1 MAPDKKQQFN
11 IYLPPELIREV
22 KHASVDT
29 GGSLSDYVTE
39 ALEAYIHGQRASEQA
54 EISRRARRLTPLTIV
69 YVRDVARALPF
80 YQALGFEIALR
91 ERTGDW
97 VQLRMGDAVLGL
109 HKGEEASQRERGMKG
124 VIQFSLIVH
133 DRLENLLERL
143 DAAGF
148 STSHPI
154 IDESF
159 GRSVQLE
166 APEGLLIQAD
176 ELEIDLYI

>member
-22 KHASVDT
+22 KHASVDA
-29 GGSLSDYVTE
+29 GGSLSDFVAE
-39 ALEAYIHGQRASEQA
+39 ALEEYLQTRDRERKAAEDARQA
-54 EISRRARRLTPLTIV
+54 KRVTPMTIV

-97 VQLRMGDAVLGL
+97 VQLRLGDAILGL
-109 HKGEEASQRERGMKG
+109 HKAEQPSRRERGG
-124 VIQFSLIVH
+124 LQLSLITH
-133 DRLENLLERL
+133 ERLESLLERL
-143 DAAGF
+143 KVAGF
-148 STSHPI
+148 PTTHPI
-154 IDESF
+154 LDESF

-166 APEGLLIQAD
+166 APEGLLIQVD

>member
-1 MAPDKKQQFN
+1 MSPDKKQQFN

-29 GGSLSDYVTE
+29 GGSLSDFVAE
-39 ALEAYIHGQRASEQA
+39 ALEAYLLAQQAKEQEEA
-54 EISRRARRLTPLTIV
+54 ARRTGRLTPLTIL
-69 YVRDVARALPF
+69 YVRDVAQALPF

-91 ERTGDW
+91 ERTGDY
-97 VQLRMGDAVLGL
+97 VQLRIGDAILGL
-109 HKGEEASQRERGMKG
+109 HKANVSSSRKIGG
-124 VIQFSLIVH
+124 IHFSLITH
-133 DRLENLLERL
+133 EKLENLLERL
-143 DAAGF
+143 NAAGF

-166 APEGLLIQAD
+166 APEGLLIQVNQD
-176 ELEIDLYI
+176 EIDLYV

>member
-1 MAPDKKQQFN
+1 MSPDKKQQFN

-29 GGSLSDYVTE
+29 GGSLSDFVAE
-39 ALEAYIHGQRASEQA
+39 ALEAYLHAQRDSAQA
-54 EISRRARRLTPLTIV
+54 EVSRRTRRLTPLTLL

-80 YQALGFEIALR
+80 YQTLGFEIALR
-91 ERTGDW
+91 ERTGDY

-109 HKGEEASQRERGMKG
+109 HKAEQPSSKERGG
-124 VIQFSLIVH
+124 IHFSLIVH
-133 DRLENLLERL
+133 EKLESLLERL
-143 DAAGF
+143 NAAGF

-166 APEGLLIQAD
+166 APEGLLIQVD
-176 ELEIDLYI
+176 ENEIDLYV

>member
-11 IYLPPELIREV
+11 IYLPPELIRAV

-29 GGSLSDYVTE
+29 GGSLSDFVAQ
-39 ALEAYIHGQRASEQA
+39 ALEAYLRSQGDGEQA
-54 EISRRARRLTPLTIV
+54 TIARQARWLTPMTIV

-97 VQLRMGDAVLGL
+97 IQLRMGDAVLGL
-109 HKGEEASQRERGMKG
+109 HKGEEPSQREKG
-124 VIQFSLIVH
+124 GIQLSLIAH
-133 DRLENLLERL
+133 ERLEHLLERL
-143 DAAGF
+143 AAAGF
-148 STSHPI
+148 TTTHPI
-154 IDESF
+154 LDESF

-166 APEGLLIQAD
+166 APEGLLIQVD
-176 ELEIDLYI
+176 ELEIDLYV

>member
-1 MAPDKKQQFN
+1 MTPDKKQQFN
-11 IYLPPELIREV
+11 IYLQPELIREV
-22 KHASVDT
+22 KHAAVDV
-29 GGSLSDYVTE
+29 GGSLSEYVAE
-39 ALEAYIHGQRASEQA
+39 ALVAYMRKQEDGAPTAFQRTV
-54 EISRRARRLTPLTIV
+54 RLTPMTIV
-69 YVRDVARALPF
+69 YVQDVTQALPF

-109 HKGEEASQRERGMKG
+109 HKGSAPSQRVKG
-124 VIQFSLIVH
+124 GIEFSLIVH
-133 DRLENLLERL
+133 ERLETVLERL
-143 DAAGF
+143 HTAGF
-148 STSHPI
+148 PVSHPI

-176 ELEIDLYI
+176 EQEIDLYV